1 MSRVGISTACY
12 YPKDTFESFCEVLK
26 ADVPVAEVFMNSLT
40 EITPE
45 NLSRY
50 KSEMQAHGT
59 EIVSFHPY
67 MSAFESLL
75 FFSEY
80 TLRISDG
87 IEFYKRF
94 FEAAKV
100 LGAKYFVFHGE
111 KNVPTFSRGLSEDS
125 VICEVYGRLI
135 ETAKSFDLVFTQENV
150 NNHRSQSAEHIRKL
164 SELVPEL
171 CFTFDLKQA
180 FRAKQNYA
188 DIISAMG
195 KNLRHVHIND
205 FGEHECCL
213 PFEGF
218 ADLPDVKK
226 RLIDVG
232 FCGDYILEVYR
243 TCFNDLSHLCWS
255 LEKTKQL
262 FACN

>member
-12 YPKDTFESFCEVLK
+12 YPKDTFESFCEILK

-100 LGAKYFVFHGE
+100 LGIDGYLFDGDSE
-111 KNVPTFSRGLSEDS
+111 KLRSTLGL
-125 VICEVYGRLI
+125 
-135 ETAKSFDLVFTQENV
+135 
-150 NNHRSQSAEHIRKL
+150 
-164 SELVPEL
+164 
-171 CFTFDLKQA
+171 
-180 FRAKQNYA
+180 
-188 DIISAMG
+188 
-195 KNLRHVHIND
+195 
-205 FGEHECCL
+205 
-213 PFEGF
+213 
-218 ADLPDVKK
+218 
-226 RLIDVG
+226 
-232 FCGDYILEVYR
+232 
-243 TCFNDLSHLCWS
+243 
-255 LEKTKQL
+255 
-262 FACN
+262 